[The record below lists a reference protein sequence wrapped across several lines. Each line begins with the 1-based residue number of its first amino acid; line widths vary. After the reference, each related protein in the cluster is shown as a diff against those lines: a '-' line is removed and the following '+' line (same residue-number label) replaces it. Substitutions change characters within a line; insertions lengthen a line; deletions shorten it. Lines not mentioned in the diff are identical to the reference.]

1 MDILSIKNWLIERYK
16 ERTTWD
22 GHMLILVGLAIFLL
36 KPLLTLVA
44 WAAIGYG
51 LWTSFTPELK
61 DTLEKLELG
70 ERVEKLK
77 SKMKELGIP
86 DNNWR
91 DL

>member
-22 GHMLILVGLAIFLL
+22 GHMLILVCLAIFLL

-51 LWTSFTPELK
+51 LWTSFTPEIK